1 MADLPATLA
10 SDVQKPT
17 TSGLVELYE
26 IDTAIHGGGI
36 YRLTPSTQNG
46 ATVYFNNLQYFPA
59 AIKGVGFEVSGEEKS
74 PRPTLQMAPTDL
86 IRAAVATYNSLIG
99 SKVTRIRTLEK
110 YLDGQPTADPTAKF
124 PLNVNRISRVT
135 GRTKTLIE
143 WELSSYI
150 DIETVMVPRRQV
162 LRDACLAEYRFYN
175 SATSAF
181 DYTRATCPYTGD
193 SYFKTD
199 GTETEDPSEDQ
210 CGRKLS
216 DCKLRFPD
224 LILPTWAFP
233 GVSRVRRT

>member
-1 MADLPATLA
+1 MATLPATLA

-26 IDTAIHGGGI
+26 IDTAIYGGSI
-36 YRLTPSTQNG
+36 YRLTPSTQDG
-46 ATVYFNNLQYFPA
+46 ATVYFNSLQYFPA
-59 AIKGVGFEVSGEEKS
+59 PIKGIGFEVSGNEKS

-86 IRAAVATYNSLIG
+86 IRAAVATYNNLIG
-99 SKVTRIRTLEK
+99 AKVTRIRTLEK
-110 YLDGQPTADPTAKF
+110 YLDGQVTADPTAKF
-124 PLNVNRISRVT
+124 PLNVNRISRVI

-150 DIETVMVPRRQV
+150 DIETVMLPRRQV
-162 LRDACLAEYRFYN
+162 LRDACLAEYRYYD
-175 SATSAF
+175 SDTGTF
-181 DYTRATCPYTGD
+181 DYTSATCPYEGT
-193 SYFKTD
+193 SYFTAAGAVTTD
-199 GTETEDPSEDQ
+199 PAADQ

-224 LILPTWAFP
+224 LILYTWAFP